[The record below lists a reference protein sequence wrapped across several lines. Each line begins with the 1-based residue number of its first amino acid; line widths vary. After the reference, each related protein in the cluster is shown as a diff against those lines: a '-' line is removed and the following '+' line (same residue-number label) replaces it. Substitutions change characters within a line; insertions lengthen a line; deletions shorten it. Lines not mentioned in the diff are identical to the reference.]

1 MDNKLLKKMAS
12 KITDNASVKE
22 CNRIFSVYW
31 QNIILIAALIVFLL
45 FTGKFIFDQK
55 NLSDEKKT
63 AEAVSAGSQKINSDI
78 TEEPEGQGGNEEQ
91 QEQKQQEQQE
101 KKEQQ
106 EQQKEQETCIKRAYL
121 TFDDGPTAQ
130 TGEILD
136 ILKENNVKATFFVVG
151 KDESYYDM
159 YRRIVEEGHTLALH
173 SYTHDY
179 NTIYAS
185 KDNFVNDIEEL
196 RNLLYDVTGVTCNYY
211 RFPGGSSNTVTNVPI
226 EDLIEYLDEEGIVY
240 FDWNALNND
249 AVMDGQSPE
258 QLVSNILKDA
268 LTHDDTIIL
277 MHDLEC
283 RHETVES
290 LQMLIDRLREEGY
303 ELLPIDEDTPLI
315 QQKSG
320 KINGKNEA

>member
-1 MDNKLLKKMAS
+1 MDNKLFKKIAA

-45 FTGKFIFDQK
+45 FTGKFIIDQK
-55 NLSDEKKT
+55 NLSDEKRT
-63 AEAVSAGSQKINSDI
+63 AETVSAGNQKINSDI
-78 TEEPEGQGGNEEQ
+78 TEEQEEQGKTEEQ
-91 QEQKQQEQQE
+91 QGQKQQGEQNKQG
-101 KKEQQ
+101 
-106 EQQKEQETCIKRAYL
+106 EQQKEQKACGKRAYL

-211 RFPGGSSNTVTNVPI
+211 RFPGGSSNTVTKVSTD
-226 EDLIEYLDEEGIVY
+226 ELIEYLDEEGIVY

-249 AVMDGQSPE
+249 AVIDGQSPE
-258 QLVSNILKDA
+258 QLVANILKDA
-268 LTHDDTIIL
+268 LVHDDTIIL
-277 MHDLEC
+277 MHDIEC

-290 LQMLIDRLREEGY
+290 LQMLIDRLQEEGY
-303 ELLPIDEDTPLI
+303 ELLPIDENTPLI
-315 QQKSG
+315 QQKKR
-320 KINGKNEA
+320 KIEKK

>member
-1 MDNKLLKKMAS
+1 MDNKLLKKIAA

-45 FTGKFIFDQK
+45 FTGKFIIDQK

-63 AEAVSAGSQKINSDI
+63 AETVSAGSQKINSDI
-78 TEEPEGQGGNEEQ
+78 TEEQEGQEKNEGQGKNEEQ
-91 QEQKQQEQQE
+91 QGQKQQG
-101 KKEQQ
+101 
-106 EQQKEQETCIKRAYL
+106 EQQKEQKACGKRAYL

-211 RFPGGSSNTVTNVPI
+211 RFPGGSSNTVTKVSTD
-226 EDLIEYLDEEGIVY
+226 ELIEYLDEEGIVY

-303 ELLPIDEDTPLI
+303 ELLPIDDDTPLI
-315 QQKSG
+315 QQKKRKKRG
-320 KINGKNEA
+320 IDDDI

>member
-151 KDESYYDM
+151 KDESYYDC
-159 YRRIVEEGHTLALH
+159 
-173 SYTHDY
+173 
-179 NTIYAS
+179 
-185 KDNFVNDIEEL
+185 
-196 RNLLYDVTGVTCNYY
+196 LLYT
-211 RFPGGSSNTVTNVPI
+211 
-226 EDLIEYLDEEGIVY
+226 
-240 FDWNALNND
+240 
-249 AVMDGQSPE
+249 SP
-258 QLVSNILKDA
+258 SPRD
-268 LTHDDTIIL
+268 
-277 MHDLEC
+277 
-283 RHETVES
+283 S
-290 LQMLIDRLREEGY
+290 
-303 ELLPIDEDTPLI
+303 
-315 QQKSG
+315 
-320 KINGKNEA
+320 

>member
-1 MDNKLLKKMAS
+1 MENKLLKKMAS

-55 NLSDEKKT
+55 NLSDEKRT

-78 TEEPEGQGGNEEQ
+78 TEEPEGQGENEEQ
-91 QEQKQQEQQE
+91 QEQKQQGKQEQQG
-101 KKEQQ
+101 
-106 EQQKEQETCIKRAYL
+106 QQKEQETCIKRAYL

-226 EDLIEYLDEEGIVY
+226 EDLIEYLGEKGIVY

-249 AVMDGQSPE
+249 AVIDGQSPE

-277 MHDLEC
+277 MHDIEC

-290 LQMLIDRLREEGY
+290 LQMLIDRLRKEGY

-315 QQKSG
+315 QQKNG
-320 KINGKNEA
+320 KMNGKNEA

>member
-1 MDNKLLKKMAS
+1 MENKLLKKIAA

-55 NLSDEKKT
+55 NLSDEKRT

-78 TEEPEGQGGNEEQ
+78 TEEPEEQGENEEQ
-91 QEQKQQEQQE
+91 QEQKQQGKQEQQG
-101 KKEQQ
+101 
-106 EQQKEQETCIKRAYL
+106 QQKEQETCTKRAYL

-226 EDLIEYLDEEGIVY
+226 EDLIEYLDEKGIVY

-249 AVMDGQSPE
+249 AVIDGQSPK
-258 QLVSNILKDA
+258 QLVTNILKDA

-277 MHDLEC
+277 MHDIEC

-290 LQMLIDRLREEGY
+290 LQMLIDRLRKEGY

-320 KINGKNEA
+320 KMNGKNEA

>member
-1 MDNKLLKKMAS
+1 
-12 KITDNASVKE
+12 
-22 CNRIFSVYW
+22 
-31 QNIILIAALIVFLL
+31 
-45 FTGKFIFDQK
+45 
-55 NLSDEKKT
+55 
-63 AEAVSAGSQKINSDI
+63 
-78 TEEPEGQGGNEEQ
+78 
-91 QEQKQQEQQE
+91 
-101 KKEQQ
+101 
-106 EQQKEQETCIKRAYL
+106 
-121 TFDDGPTAQ
+121 
-130 TGEILD
+130 
-136 ILKENNVKATFFVVG
+136 
-151 KDESYYDM
+151 M

-268 LTHDDTIIL
+268 LAHDDTIIL
-277 MHDLEC
+277 MHDIEC

>member
-1 MDNKLLKKMAS
+1 MDNKLFKKIAT

-45 FTGKFIFDQK
+45 FTGKFIIDQK
-55 NLSDEKKT
+55 NLSDEKRT
-63 AEAVSAGSQKINSDI
+63 AETVSAGSQKINSDI
-78 TEEPEGQGGNEEQ
+78 TEEQEGQGKNDEQ
-91 QEQKQQEQQE
+91 QGQKQQGEQNKQG
-101 KKEQQ
+101 
-106 EQQKEQETCIKRAYL
+106 EQQKEQKACGKRAYL

-196 RNLLYDVTGVTCNYY
+196 SNLLYDVTGVTCNYY
-211 RFPGGSSNTVTNVPI
+211 RFPGGSSNTVTKVSTD
-226 EDLIEYLDEEGIVY
+226 ELIEYLDEEGIVY

-249 AVMDGQSPE
+249 AVIDGQSPE
-258 QLVSNILKDA
+258 QLVANILKDA
-268 LTHDDTIIL
+268 LVHDDTIIL
-277 MHDLEC
+277 MHDIEC

-290 LQMLIDRLREEGY
+290 LQMLIDRLQEEGY
-303 ELLPIDEDTPLI
+303 ELLPIDENTPLI
-315 QQKSG
+315 QQK
-320 KINGKNEA
+320 KRKTEKK

>member
-1 MDNKLLKKMAS
+1 MAS

-55 NLSDEKKT
+55 NLSDEKRT

-78 TEEPEGQGGNEEQ
+78 TEEPEGQGENEEQ
-91 QEQKQQEQQE
+91 QEQKQQGKQEQP
-101 KKEQQ
+101 
-106 EQQKEQETCIKRAYL
+106 EQQKEQETCTKRAYL

-268 LTHDDTIIL
+268 LAHDDTIIL
-277 MHDLEC
+277 MHDIEC